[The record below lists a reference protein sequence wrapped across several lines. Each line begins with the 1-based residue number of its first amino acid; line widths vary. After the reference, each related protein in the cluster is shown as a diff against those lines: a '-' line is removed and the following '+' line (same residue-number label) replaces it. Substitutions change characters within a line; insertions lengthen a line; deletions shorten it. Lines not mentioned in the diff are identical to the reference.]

1 MKAKWFLGAALAVF
15 GGGMFAMAQDPA
27 GGQQPPPPPA
37 RNDNQPPPPPN
48 ENPPAPTQD
57 RRTDVQTQ
65 TGVQVQG
72 QGQVQSERASARP
85 TQFHRAKQI
94 LGTKVSIEG
103 GLAIGTVEDIV
114 FTDDGM
120 VEYVVVQNE
129 QKLVSVPWSAAKFNF
144 EQRTAVVGIT
154 QEKFR
159 QIPTFTENQWP
170 RFNDPQYRTQTYS
183 FYNVP
188 VPAPRQG
195 LTPGQ
200 ERRIDRAER
209 KIDRNLDKGR
219 RP

>member
-1 MKAKWFLGAALAVF
+1 MKANWFLGAALAVLLSA
-15 GGGMFAMAQDPA
+15 GYLATAQDPA
-27 GGQQPPPPPA
+27 GGQ
-37 RNDNQPPPPPN
+37 QPPPPPN

-57 RRTDVQTQ
+57 RRTDVRTQ
-65 TGVQVQG
+65 TGVQV

-85 TQFHRAKQI
+85 MAFHRAKQI

-103 GLAIGTVEDIV
+103 GLQIGTVEDIV
-114 FTDDGM
+114 FADDGM
-120 VEYVVVQNE
+120 VEYIVVQNE
-129 QKLVSVPWSAAKFNF
+129 QKLVSVPWAAAKFNF
-144 EQRTAVVGIT
+144 DQRTAVVGIS
-154 QEKFR
+154 QERFQ
-159 QIPTFTENQWP
+159 QIPTFTESQWP
-170 RFNDPQYRTQTYS
+170 RFQDPQYRTQTYS

-188 VPAPRQG
+188 VPAPRVG

>member
-1 MKAKWFLGAALAVF
+1 MKAKWLLGTALAVL
-15 GGGMFAMAQDPA
+15 GSGSLAMAQEPA

-48 ENPPAPTQD
+48 DAPPPATE
-57 RRTDVQTQ
+57 RRTDVRTQ
-65 TGVQVQG
+65 TEGVQVE
-72 QGQVQSERASARP
+72 GQVRSERASARP
-85 TQFHRAKQI
+85 MAFHRAKQI
-94 LGTKVSIEG
+94 LGTKVTIEG

-114 FTDDGM
+114 FADDGM

-129 QKLVSVPWSAAKFNF
+129 QKLVSVPWAAAKFNF
-144 EQRTAVVGIT
+144 EQRTAVVGIS
-154 QEKFR
+154 QERFQ

-170 RFNDPQYRTQTYS
+170 RFQDPQYRTQTYS

-188 VPAPRQG
+188 VPGPRAG
-195 LTPGQ
+195 MTPGQ

-209 KIDRNLDKGR
+209 KIDRNLDRGR